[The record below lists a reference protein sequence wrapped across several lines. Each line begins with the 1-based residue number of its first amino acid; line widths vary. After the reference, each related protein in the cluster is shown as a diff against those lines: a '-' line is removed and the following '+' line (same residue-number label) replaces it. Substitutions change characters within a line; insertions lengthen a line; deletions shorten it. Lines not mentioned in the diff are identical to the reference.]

1 MANKELRSL
10 IKNEGFYLWQI
21 ADEMNIHE
29 TTLVKKLRKELSD
42 GQRAEVMSA
51 VERLRSSRDTKAQTA
66 DAEAAQPVMAADT
79 QPLQTATAQPVEP
92 VMGNIQ
98 PTQQT
103 AAIPPYDAA
112 DNLFGSFAMVRRS
125 DGTLP
130 CGDKSDV
137 VY

>member
-42 GQRAEVMSA
+42 GQRAEIMSA
-51 VERLRSSRDTKAQTA
+51 VEQLRSSRDTKTQTA
-66 DAEAAQPVMAADT
+66 AAEAAQP
-79 QPLQTATAQPVEP
+79 LQTAAEQPVQP
-92 VMGNIQ
+92 AMGNMQ
-98 PTQQT
+98 PTAVQ
-103 AAIPPYDAA
+103 PPYSGINGLLKSMA
-112 DNLFGSFAMVRRS
+112 
-125 DGTLP
+125 LP
-130 CGDKSDV
+130 RMSAGVHTGDEQ